1 MNNGWK
7 PHLHVNSWSC
17 CRLLAFTL
25 RSSLVVLPPFGLFS
39 WSQPF
44 TPADF
49 LLFPLTARLF
59 HALLSPGPP
68 AGWTARSSDRLI
80 RLLPRE
86 IPGLW
91 RTAMKSQTNSLFCYL
106 DGGGGEQRPPDVTVR
121 LNADKPEVGK
131 PNVSTREELAVSYF
145 YFFVLFTST
154 SQKEIY
160 CLSCFSSSRTPTA
173 VCQAGGVF
181 LFLLSLSSPRALC
194 CFTQTDLASG
204 IRGPV
209 FVTHC
214 NSVCGERHRH
224 HFKTRP
230 DSAAAPH
237 FRQGFF
243 PWLCVF
249 FI

>member
-1 MNNGWK
+1 MPYFVTYTEIK
-7 PHLHVNSWSC
+7 K
-17 CRLLAFTL
+17 
-25 RSSLVVLPPFGLFS
+25 
-39 WSQPF
+39 
-44 TPADF
+44 TPA
-49 LLFPLTARLF
+49 P
-59 HALLSPGPP
+59 
-68 AGWTARSSDRLI
+68 
-80 RLLPRE
+80 
-86 IPGLW
+86 
-91 RTAMKSQTNSLFCYL
+91 
-106 DGGGGEQRPPDVTVR
+106 PPDVTVR

-131 PNVSTREELAVSYF
+131 QNVSTQEELAVSCF
-145 YFFVLFTST
+145 FCFVLFSST

-160 CLSCFSSSRTPTA
+160 CLPCFRSSWTPTA
-173 VCQAGGVF
+173 VCHAGGVF

-204 IRGPV
+204 SRGPV

-243 PWLCVF
+243 SWLCVF
-249 FI
+249 LYKNILREIFSVQIKKLCRANN

>member
-1 MNNGWK
+1 M
-7 PHLHVNSWSC
+7 
-17 CRLLAFTL
+17 
-25 RSSLVVLPPFGLFS
+25 
-39 WSQPF
+39 
-44 TPADF
+44 
-49 LLFPLTARLF
+49 
-59 HALLSPGPP
+59 
-68 AGWTARSSDRLI
+68 
-80 RLLPRE
+80 
-86 IPGLW
+86 
-91 RTAMKSQTNSLFCYL
+91 
-106 DGGGGEQRPPDVTVR
+106 R

-131 PNVSTREELAVSYF
+131 TEREHTGRTGCFL
-145 YFFVLFTST
+145 FVLFVLFSPT

-160 CLSCFSSSRTPTA
+160 CLSCFRSSPTPSA

-214 NSVCGERHRH
+214 NSVCGERRSH

-237 FRQGFF
+237 FSAGIFLLAVRLFLYKNRLGEIFSVQIKK
-243 PWLCVF
+243 LCGTNN
-249 FI
+249 